1 MSALASRTLHPGDL
15 VIQEHPSSI
24 IQMGLEEHFSP
35 NISASLQRRMI
46 DRLPEGTK
54 KGIWDLHG
62 WKKDVD
68 ELVSKIHTNS
78 FELYL
83 DGETEGQENREED
96 EDAEKEKHYA
106 VVPEV
111 SRLNHDCRP
120 K

>member
-1 MSALASRTLHPGDL
+1 MSAIATRTLHPGDL
-15 VIQEHPSSI
+15 VIQEHPSAI
-24 IQMGLEEHFSP
+24 IHMDLEEVFLP
-35 NISASLQRRMI
+35 NISAALQRRMM

-62 WKKDVD
+62 WKKCVD
-68 ELVSKIHTNS
+68 ELVSKVHTNS

-83 DGETEGQENREED
+83 DRKEGPGNGEED
-96 EDAEKEKHYA
+96 EDAEEEKHYA
-106 VVPEV
+106 VIPEI